1 MDCVQTRTILL
12 RKDLGDFSDQDVT
25 AAERHVT
32 GCQNCQQFLGYN
44 EQFRQFLQKTLGGIV
59 THPTVRESLLE
70 RLARAQ
76 KGRYLSWP
84 KQWVGRAAVVALCI
98 LGSALLYVNVVQQ
111 HDEVS
116 HPLVSLLIEDHVEF
130 QLRDHPLDL
139 RTSDKAQLEQWF
151 ARRVDFAVS
160 VPQVQG
166 ATLRGGR
173 LCYLLGK
180 RAALICYEKGGIALS
195 AYILE
200 GERIDFS
207 AMGRVVTANNR
218 RICLGSGK
226 GFHAALWK
234 SSGLI
239 YALISNLHPAELEQI
254 AARA

>member
-1 MDCVQTRTILL
+1 MDCVQTRTIFL
-12 RKDLGDFSDQDVT
+12 RKELEYFSAHDIT
-25 AAERHVT
+25 AAEHHVT
-32 GCQNCQQFLGYN
+32 GCQNCQRFLGYN
-44 EQFRQFLQKTLGGIV
+44 EQFGQFLQKTFGGIV

-84 KQWVGRAAVVALCI
+84 KGWMGRAAVVALC
-98 LGSALLYVNVVQQ
+98 LFGSALFYVNVVQQ

-130 QLRDHPLDL
+130 QLRDHPLDVQ
-139 RTSDKAQLEQWF
+139 TSDKAQLEQWF
-151 ARRVDFAVS
+151 ARRVDFAVN

-166 ATLRGGR
+166 AALRGGR

-180 RAALICYEKGGIALS
+180 RAALICYEKGGIMLS
-195 AYILE
+195 AYILDGE
-200 GERIDFS
+200 GVDFE

-234 SSGLI
+234 SNGLV
-239 YALISNLHPAELEQI
+239 YALVSNLRPAELEQM

>member
-12 RKDLGDFSDQDVT
+12 RKELGDGSDYDVAT
-25 AAERHVT
+25 AERHVM

-44 EQFRQFLQKTLGGIV
+44 EQFKQFLQKTFGGVV
-59 THPTVRESLLE
+59 THPTVRESFLE

-76 KGRYLSWP
+76 KGRWLSWP
-84 KQWVGRAAVVALCI
+84 KRWMGWAAVAALCI
-98 LGSALLYVNVVQQ
+98 LSSALLYVSVVQQ

-116 HPLVSLLIEDHVEF
+116 HRLLSLLIEDHVEL
-130 QLRDHPLDL
+130 QLRDHPLDVQ
-139 RTSDKAQLEQWF
+139 TSDKAQLEQWF
-151 ARRVDFAVS
+151 ARRVDFAVN

-180 RAALICYEKGGIALS
+180 RAALICYEKGGVALS

-200 GERIDFS
+200 GEGIDFS
-207 AMGRVVTANNR
+207 AMGQVVTANNR
-218 RICLGSGK
+218 RICLGSSK
-226 GFHAALWK
+226 GYHAALWR

-239 YALISNLHPAELEQI
+239 YALVSNLHSVELEQL